1 VETSDFELCKV
12 YVAMLGSTFMEVDEN
27 MGVCYGLGSQAHVEI
42 EGQKMYLPTETLLD
56 SKKHENSYFFHP
68 LCEDALHGQSKTIH
82 FLTRRVLAALS
93 LRVDTIIG
101 NLLTL
106 ASDGSKQSKF
116 KNAEAV
122 KFLKVAKGIKE
133 NSVKAWDRLVKQ
145 MSENTGLFAAYLN
158 RNIEIDGTHYSRVCV
173 LDVPAL
179 RDTLPGADLCGVNV
193 LSKANKELFREILTQ
208 LFDGVDMEY
217 GSNHT
222 VPYLHAL
229 LSMYKAVSERL
240 NHVVSL
246 FKGAIPSPI
255 IHFEWF
261 DELFETNFDRYY
273 NSIPPLAGN
282 TGEDP
287 RSSVGKVE
295 RDRSG
300 KDYESLPFDPDPKPS
315 RTPGALK
322 LSDLEDRDD
331 RDDRRSRRDRDDR
344 DDRRGRRDRDRDRDR
359 DDGFEAFNNS
369 DRPRE
374 SRRDRDRDD
383 RDRGRGSRGRSRLR
397 DAFDRDDRRDRDRDD
412 RDDDRRGRRGGGIS
426 LDDLD

>member
-1 VETSDFELCKV
+1 
-12 YVAMLGSTFMEVDEN
+12 MLGSTFMEVDEN

>member
-1 VETSDFELCKV
+1 METSDFELCKV

>member
-1 VETSDFELCKV
+1 METSDFELCKV
-12 YVAMLGSTFMEVDEN
+12 YAAMLGSTFMEVNDKSA
-27 MGVCYGLGSQAHVEI
+27 VCYGLGSQAHVEI
-42 EGQKMYLPTETLLD
+42 DGQGMYLPTEALLD

-93 LRVDTIIG
+93 LRVDTIVG
-101 NLLTL
+101 NLLNL

-122 KFLKVAKGIKE
+122 KFLKVAKGVKD

-145 MSENTGLFAAYLN
+145 MSENTGLFSAYLN

-193 LSKANKELFREILTQ
+193 LSKANKELFREIMVQ
-208 LFDGVDMEY
+208 IFDGVALEY

-229 LSMYKAVSERL
+229 LTMYKEVSERL
-240 NHVVSL
+240 NHVVNL

-255 IHFEWF
+255 VHFDWY
-261 DELFETNFDRYY
+261 DELFGENFDRYY
-273 NSIPPLAGN
+273 GSIPPLAGN

-287 RSSVGKVE
+287 RSSVAKVD
-295 RDRSG
+295 RDRAG
-300 KDYESLPFDPDPKPS
+300 RDVENPPFDPDPKPA
-315 RTPGALK
+315 RTPGALR
-322 LSDLEDRDD
+322 LSDLDDRDD

-344 DDRRGRRDRDRDRDR
+344 DRGRRGRDDREDS
-359 DDGFEAFNNS
+359 FEAFNNS

-374 SRRDRDRDD
+374 SRRDDD
-383 RDRGRGSRGRSRLR
+383 RDRGRGRRSRLR
-397 DAFDRDDRRDRDRDD
+397 DAFDRDDRDDRRGRRDDRDD
-412 RDDDRRGRRGGGIS
+412 RDDRRGSRRGGIS